1 VHKIGSPIKS
11 LPKNAFA
18 IFSKIAPRQNKK
30 MKNLVRRDALLK
42 SISIL
47 PLVMMRAKQDQF

>member
-1 VHKIGSPIKS
+1 MCIKS

-30 MKNLVRRDALLK
+30 NEKSRVERCAFEKYFNFTSRDDESK
-42 SISIL
+42 TRPVS
-47 PLVMMRAKQDQF
+47 D